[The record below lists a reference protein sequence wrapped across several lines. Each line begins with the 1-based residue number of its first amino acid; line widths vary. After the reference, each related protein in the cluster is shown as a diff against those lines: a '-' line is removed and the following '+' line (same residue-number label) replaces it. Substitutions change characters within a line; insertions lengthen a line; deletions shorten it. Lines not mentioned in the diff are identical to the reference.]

1 MANDGD
7 EAGTIPP
14 GRWFDECGIMCRKL
28 PKECVDE
35 ICRSGDNGPAV
46 SKWAEQLNFMDG
58 LDQDLARGHI
68 MESGASTLL
77 EVAKMEDADV
87 AKWVL
92 WDIAWRVFDDGQE
105 DGVVGM
111 CDSRRFSQ
119 FLKDRVCRDWGYD
132 NHFYFMRENDPR
144 SIKWEEASA
153 VHKALRER
161 DPEHHSW
168 VVSTDTMRGDHC
180 RRCSCG
186 FGYKW
191 DSSD

>member
-7 EAGTIPP
+7 AAGTIQP

-46 SKWAEQLNFMDG
+46 SKWAEQLNFLDG

-68 MESGASTLL
+68 MESGSSSLL

-92 WDIAWRVFDDGQE
+92 WDIAWRVFDEDQE

-119 FLKDRVCRDWGYD
+119 FLKERVCRDWGYD
-132 NHFYFMRENDPR
+132 NQFYFMRENDPR
-144 SIKWEEASA
+144 RVQWAAARA
-153 VHKALRER
+153 VHKELRER
-161 DPEHHSW
+161 DPGHHSW
-168 VVSTDTMRGDHC
+168 VVATDTMRGDHC

>member
-7 EAGTIPP
+7 AEGTRPP
-14 GRWFDECGIMCRKL
+14 GRWFDEYGIMCRKL

-68 MESGASTLL
+68 MESGASSLL

-87 AKWVL
+87 ARWVL
-92 WDIAWRVFDDGQE
+92 WDISWRVFDEDQE

-119 FLKDRVCRDWGYD
+119 FLKERLCMDWGYD
-132 NHFYFMRENDPR
+132 NQFYFMRENDPR
-144 SIKWEEASA
+144 RIQWEEASA
-153 VHKALRER
+153 VHKALRAR
-161 DPEHHSW
+161 DPGHHSW
-168 VVSTDTMRGDHC
+168 VVATDTMRGDHC

-186 FGYKW
+186 FGYQW
-191 DSSD
+191 YS